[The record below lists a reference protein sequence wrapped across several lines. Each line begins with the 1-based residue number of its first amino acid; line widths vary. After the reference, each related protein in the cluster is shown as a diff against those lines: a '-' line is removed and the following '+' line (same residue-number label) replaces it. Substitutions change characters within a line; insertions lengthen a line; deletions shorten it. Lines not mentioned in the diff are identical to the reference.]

1 MPDTPRSVTPDNGRR
16 GRTVFAAL
24 LICAAIPALLVLGS
38 RVWDN
43 RKYYLVSMLVIVL
56 AMLPFAVK
64 FEHRRPQAREL
75 VILAVMTAIGVAGR
89 AAFAMLPQFKPVVA
103 VVIVT
108 GVAFGGEAGFITGAA
123 IAFLSNFFFG
133 QGPWTPWQ
141 MFGFGIIGFLAGLLF
156 APGRLRARRLPLC
169 IFGGLATLVIYG
181 LTLDSASVLMLSGA
195 VTWQA
200 LLASY
205 ASGLVFNVIHAAAT
219 VVFLALAGEPLLR
232 KLDRIKTKYGILEA

>member
-1 MPDTPRSVTPDNGRR
+1 M
-16 GRTVFAAL
+16 
-24 LICAAIPALLVLGS
+24 LGS

-43 RKYYLVSMLVIVL
+43 RKYYLVSILVIVL
-56 AMLPFAVK
+56 AMLPFALK
-64 FEHRRPQAREL
+64 FEQRKPQAREL

-108 GVAFGGEAGFITGAA
+108 GVAFGGEAGFVTGAA

-156 APGRLRARRLPLC
+156 APGRLPVRRLPLC
-169 IFGGLATLVIYG
+169 IFGGLATLIIYG
-181 LTLDSASVLMLSGA
+181 LTLDSASVLMFSGA
-195 VTWQA
+195 VTREA
-200 LLASY
+200 LFAAY
-205 ASGLVFNVIHAAAT
+205 ASGFVFNIIHAAAT
-219 VVFLALAGEPLLR
+219 VVFLALAGEPLFK